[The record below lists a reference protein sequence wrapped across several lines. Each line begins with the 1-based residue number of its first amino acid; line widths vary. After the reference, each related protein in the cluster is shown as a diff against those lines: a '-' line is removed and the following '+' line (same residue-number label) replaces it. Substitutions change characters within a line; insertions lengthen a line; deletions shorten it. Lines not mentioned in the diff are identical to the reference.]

1 MAYGDGRHRPG
12 TLFVCDARRFGGD
25 QHLCPLHAAAGA
37 LAKALHAIH
46 QLAEESGDTR
56 SMDIAHL
63 ARTAL
68 THDVRQAMM
77 EE

>member
-1 MAYGDGRHRPG
+1 MPYGDGRHRPG

-25 QHLCPLHAAAGA
+25 QHLCPLHAAAESMA
-37 LAKALHAIH
+37 VVLDEIHKLAK
-46 QLAEESGDTR
+46 QSGDTR
-56 SMDIAHL
+56 SMDIAFL

-68 THDVRQAMM
+68 TPAIRQAMM